1 MTNRPATN
9 RTLRTT
15 TRTAVVAP
23 GLVVLTALV
32 IAALVAAPSLPDRMA
47 VHFRADGTADGWSSP
62 WPVFWITLAVAA
74 GAVALAF
81 AALRMPDRRTAATL
95 VLVAN
100 LFAGSLGT
108 AWIVL
113 AATNTVGDG
122 TLSGWWTVPF
132 LAVSAVIAAV
142 PVVAL
147 VRSAAPVPAHDVEP
161 LRVGSDTRVAWR
173 ARIGSRW
180 FAAVGA
186 VVVGLGIG
194 TGIATAP
201 AGVGTAVVSGAAM
214 VVAGLAV
221 LVLARVELTVD
232 RRGMRLTSTWT
243 RIPLMR
249 VPLERIESCGWEDV
263 SPGQWGGWGYR
274 FSGRGVA
281 YVVRSGPGLVA
292 RLRGGQARMVTVPDA
307 AGGAAA
313 LGALLA
319 QRTPA

>member
-1 MTNRPATN
+1 MTNRPMRS
-9 RTLRTT
+9 RTRV
-15 TRTAVVAP
+15 AVVAP
-23 GLVVLTALV
+23 GLVVLLTLV
-32 IAALVAAPSLPDRMA
+32 VAALVAAPSLPDRMA
-47 VHFRADGTADGWSSP
+47 VHFGADGTADGWSSP
-62 WPVFWITLAVAA
+62 WPVFWITLAVTA

-81 AALRMPDRRTAATL
+81 AALRLPDRRTAATL

-132 LAVSAVIAAV
+132 LVVSAVIAAV

-147 VRSAAPVPAHDVEP
+147 VRTAPPVPAHDVEP
-161 LRVGSDTRVAWR
+161 LRIGSDTRVAWR
-173 ARIGSRW
+173 AHIGSRW
-180 FAAVGA
+180 FAALGA

-194 TGIATAP
+194 TGLAMAP
-201 AGVGTAVVSGAAM
+201 SDIGTAVASGAVS

-319 QRTPA
+319 HRTPA

>member
-1 MTNRPATN
+1 MTNRPMDA
-9 RTLRTT
+9 RTRL
-15 TRTAVVAP
+15 AVVAP
-23 GLVVLTALV
+23 GTAVSLALVV
-32 IAALVAAPSLPDRMA
+32 AALVAAPSLPDRMA
-47 VHFRADGTADGWSSP
+47 VHFGADGTADGWSSP
-62 WPVFWITLAVAA
+62 WPAFWITLAVTA

-132 LAVSAVIAAV
+132 LAVNAVIAAV

-147 VRSAAPVPAHDVEP
+147 ARTAPPVPAHDVEP
-161 LRVGSDTRVAWR
+161 LRIGSDTRVAWR

-180 FAAVGA
+180 FAALGA

-194 TGIATAP
+194 TGLAMAP
-201 AGVGTAVVSGAAM
+201 ADLGTAVAAGAVL

-319 QRTPA
+319 HRTPA

>member
-1 MTNRPATN
+1 MTNRPMHA
-9 RTLRTT
+9 RTRL
-15 TRTAVVAP
+15 AVVAP
-23 GLVVLTALV
+23 GMVVLLALVV
-32 IAALVAAPSLPDRMA
+32 AALVAAPSLPDRMA
-47 VHFRADGTADGWSSP
+47 VHFGADGTADGWSSP
-62 WPVFWITLAVAA
+62 WPVFWITLAVTA
-74 GAVALAF
+74 GAVALAI

-147 VRSAAPVPAHDVEP
+147 VRSAPPVPAHDVEP
-161 LRVGSDTRVAWR
+161 LRIGADTRVAWR

-180 FAAVGA
+180 FAALGA

-194 TGIATAP
+194 TGLAIAP
-201 AGVGTAVVSGAAM
+201 ADLGTAVASGAVL

-292 RLRGGQARMVTVPDA
+292 RLRGGRARMVTVPDA

-319 QRTPA
+319 HRTPA

>member
-1 MTNRPATN
+1 MHA
-9 RTLRTT
+9 RTRL
-15 TRTAVVAP
+15 AVVAP
-23 GLVVLTALV
+23 GTAVSLALVV
-32 IAALVAAPSLPDRMA
+32 AALVAAPSLPDRMA
-47 VHFRADGTADGWSSP
+47 VHFGADGTADGWSSP
-62 WPVFWITLAVAA
+62 WPVFWITLAVTA

-147 VRSAAPVPAHDVEP
+147 VRTAPPVPAHDVEP
-161 LRVGSDTRVAWR
+161 LRIGSHTRVAWR

-180 FAAVGA
+180 FAALGA

-194 TGIATAP
+194 TGLAMAP
-201 AGVGTAVVSGAAM
+201 ADLGTAVASGAVL

-319 QRTPA
+319 HRTPA

>member
-1 MTNRPATN
+1 MTNRPMHA
-9 RTLRTT
+9 RTRL
-15 TRTAVVAP
+15 AVVAP
-23 GLVVLTALV
+23 GMGVLLALVV
-32 IAALVAAPSLPDRMA
+32 AALVAAPSLPDRMA
-47 VHFRADGTADGWSSP
+47 VHFGADGTADGWSSP
-62 WPVFWITLAVAA
+62 WPVFWLTLAVTA

-81 AALRMPDRRTAATL
+81 AALRMPDRRTGATL

-122 TLSGWWTVPF
+122 TLSGWWAVPF
-132 LAVSAVIAAV
+132 LAVSAVIATV

-147 VRSAAPVPAHDVEP
+147 VRTARPVPAHDVEP
-161 LRVGSDTRVAWR
+161 LRIGSDTRVAWR

-180 FAAVGA
+180 FAALGA

-194 TGIATAP
+194 TGLATAP
-201 AGVGTAVVSGAAM
+201 ASLGTAVASGAVL

-319 QRTPA
+319 HRTPA

>member
-1 MTNRPATN
+1 MTNRPM
-9 RTLRTT
+9 RLRT
-15 TRTAVVAP
+15 RVAVVAP
-23 GLVVLTALV
+23 GMVVLLTLVV
-32 IAALVAAPSLPDRMA
+32 AALVAASNLPDRMA
-47 VHFRADGTADGWSSP
+47 VHFGADGTADGWSSP
-62 WPVFWITLAVAA
+62 WPVFWITLAVTA

-113 AATNTVGDG
+113 AATNTVGDR

-147 VRSAAPVPAHDVEP
+147 VRTASPLPAHDVEP
-161 LRVGSDTRVAWR
+161 LRIGSDTRVAWR

-180 FAAVGA
+180 FAALGA

-194 TGIATAP
+194 TGLAMAP
-201 AGVGTAVVSGAAM
+201 ADLGTAVASGAVL

-263 SPGQWGGWGYR
+263 SPGQWGGCGYR

-319 QRTPA
+319 HRTPA